1 MYLVLGSLLMDKH
14 AKFGVLVGSVTTVG
28 LGVGLFL
35 LPIGLAFVASI
46 MMHGIGAGLLAA
58 VFIH

>member
-46 MMHGIGAGLLAA
+46 MHGIGAGLLAA
-58 VFIH
+58 VFIR

>member
-1 MYLVLGSLLMDKH
+1 MDKH

-28 LGVGLFL
+28 LGVGFFL

-46 MMHGIGAGLLAA
+46 MHGIGAGLLAA
-58 VFIH
+58 VFIR